1 MKALCSVAMVP
12 SLLPLLLLVL
22 STAHV
27 KVIGTATSP
36 SDDFVMPVLGNRKEL
51 NIRILH
57 THCNMY
63 WLPKKRV
70 IAAPLLKHFKAPKES
85 LNFLFAIVSTI
96 SFALLRVCF
105 AILVYLSVVG
115 GNFTLGGRPS
125 NLAQYDPT
133 LKLWVDQVCFKCCIE
148 VAFLNSNLRQAFR

>member
-1 MKALCSVAMVP
+1 MAP

-22 STAHV
+22 STVHV

-57 THCNMY
+57 THCNMH
-63 WLPKKRV
+63 WLRKQGV
-70 IAAPLLKHFKAPKES
+70 IVAPLLKHFKAPTES
-85 LNFLFAIVSTI
+85 LNFLLAIVSTI

-105 AILVYLSVVG
+105 VVLVYLSVVG

-148 VAFLNSNLRQAFR
+148 VAL